1 MITNDHDAWLVP
13 EIWCMTDRQT
23 DRQTARQ
30 TDRQTDRWA
39 DGLTDRIDP
48 YGCIQTDRKSDI

>member
-1 MITNDHDAWLVP
+1 MHGWFLRYGV
-13 EIWCMTDRQT
+13 WQTDRQT
-23 DRQTARQ
+23 DRQTDSQ
-30 TDRQTDRWA
+30 PDRQTDRWA